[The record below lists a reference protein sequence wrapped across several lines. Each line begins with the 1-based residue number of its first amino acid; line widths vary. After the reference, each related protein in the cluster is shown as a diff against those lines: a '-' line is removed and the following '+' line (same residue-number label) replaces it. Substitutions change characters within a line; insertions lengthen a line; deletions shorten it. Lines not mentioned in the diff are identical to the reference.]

1 MCTRGVMITRR
12 RRDEDQPTGR
22 EQQPEH
28 ASAWP
33 TRARLSGDAQR
44 CGVYRAVGLSCL
56 TLIFGRFSRDYRALR
71 FKNTINPT
79 ARVGPGRR
87 GRRVGELVVQ
97 RGVGEVGPLRD
108 C

>member
-1 MCTRGVMITRR
+1 MITRR

-44 CGVYRAVGLSCL
+44 CGVYRAVGSSCL
-56 TLIFGRFSRDYRALR
+56 TLIIGRFSRDYRELR
-71 FKNTINPT
+71 LKNTIIPLPYAGSNGPT
-79 ARVGPGRR
+79 ASEALPFGRSSWKC
-87 GRRVGELVVQ
+87 GR
-97 RGVGEVGPLRD
+97 
-108 C
+108 

>member
-1 MCTRGVMITRR
+1 MITRR

-56 TLIFGRFSRDYRALR
+56 TLIIGRFSRDYRELM
-71 FKNTINPT
+71 FKNTMI
-79 ARVGPGRR
+79 
-87 GRRVGELVVQ
+87 
-97 RGVGEVGPLRD
+97 PLP
-108 C
+108 